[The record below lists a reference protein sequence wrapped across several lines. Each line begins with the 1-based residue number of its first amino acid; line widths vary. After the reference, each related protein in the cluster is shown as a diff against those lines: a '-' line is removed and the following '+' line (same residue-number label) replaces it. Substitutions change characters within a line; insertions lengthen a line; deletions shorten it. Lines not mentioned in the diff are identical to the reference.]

1 MIRPI
6 SDSQNFDNS
15 KRILTEKLRNLDLQA
30 LNISDYSKK
39 YMAFLIDDI
48 GETLGRFEQVIREA
62 ISHSKRDVSQLTLV
76 DYGGGVGLLSL
87 LAREIGFKSVIYND
101 IFEGSCE
108 DVRTISEAC
117 SLKLDRIIRGDA
129 TDLVYE
135 LNTSALCADL
145 IVSYDVIEHVYDVKA
160 NFLAF
165 SQLKSMPIAFVYGSG
180 ANIRNPFYTRRV
192 KRDQVLV
199 ENHAREP
206 IYGHKPTDSLN
217 SYVNIRRNIIL
228 RHAPHLTGS
237 EIDYLAV
244 SSRGLI
250 ESDIKSLTT
259 EFQKTGQISY
269 KINHPTN
276 TCDPMTGNWCEHLLD
291 FDWLQSTAQQAGFTT
306 RISKGEYSPLGLS
319 SRSIKRWIL
328 NSTIRGLGK
337 FGFAFSP
344 FYVLTLIPSI
354 ED

>member
-1 MIRPI
+1 VIRPI
-6 SDSQNFDNS
+6 SDVQNFDNS

-30 LNISDYSKK
+30 LNLSDYSKK
-39 YMAFLIDDI
+39 YMTFLIDDI

-62 ISHSKRDVSQLTLV
+62 ISHSKKDVSQLTLV

-101 IFEGSCE
+101 IFEGSCD

-135 LNTSALCADL
+135 LNTNALYADL

-165 SQLKSMPIAFVYGSG
+165 SQLKSRPITIVYGSG

-192 KRDQVLV
+192 KKDQIRV
-199 ENHAREP
+199 ENHERQR

-217 SYVNIRRNIIL
+217 SYLAIRRNIIL
-228 RHAPHLTGS
+228 HHAPQLKDP
-237 EIDYLAV
+237 EVDFLAI

-250 ESDIKSLTT
+250 ESDIKSLTD
-259 EFQKTGQISY
+259 EYQQTGQVSY

-276 TCDPMTGNWCEHLLD
+276 TCDPKTGNWCEHLLD
-291 FDWLQSTAQQAGFTT
+291 FNWLQSIAQKAGFSADF
-306 RISKGEYSPLGLS
+306 SKGKYSPRGFSL
-319 SRSIKRWIL
+319 RNVTRWVFNL
-328 NSTIRGLGK
+328 ANRGLGP

-344 FYVLTLIPSI
+344 FYILTLKPST